1 MPIALDLM
9 GGDAAPEPI
18 IAGAAEA
25 IREDGQKLLLF
36 GHQDRCAALLK
47 QYELSEGDAPFIH
60 CDDVVPMDAKPARA
74 MRQRESSMAQA
85 LKAVAEG
92 RAGAAVSAGA
102 SGAFMALGLREL
114 GRLPGVSRPA
124 IALTLPGYPMRRM
137 FLDGGANTL
146 CSPEMLEEFALM
158 GSIYAHLVLGIAHPR
173 VGLLCNGEEDGKGTD
188 LTRAAADLMAANESF
203 NFTGYA
209 EGNDLF
215 QGPFDV
221 IITDGFTGNVC
232 LKTLEGTVR
241 FVVDNLKRELKADLV
256 SSLGRLMAKGA
267 FGRLKKTLDPRH
279 HGGAPLLGL
288 NGVAIVA
295 HGRSDALAIRSA
307 LRVASNCAQ
316 QEVSSTMVEQLRSL
330 DEQRQST
337 KG

>member
-1 MPIALDLM
+1 
-9 GGDAAPEPI
+9 
-18 IAGAAEA
+18 
-25 IREDGQKLLLF
+25 
-36 GHQDRCAALLK
+36 
-47 QYELSEGDAPFIH
+47 
-60 CDDVVPMDAKPARA
+60 
-74 MRQRESSMAQA
+74 
-85 LKAVAEG
+85 
-92 RAGAAVSAGA
+92 
-102 SGAFMALGLREL
+102 
-114 GRLPGVSRPA
+114 
-124 IALTLPGYPMRRM
+124 MRRM

-232 LKTLEGTVR
+232 LKKTLEGTIR

-256 SSLGRLMAKGA
+256 SSLGGLMAKGA

-295 HGRSDALAIRSA
+295 HGRSDAPAIRSA
-307 LRVASNCAQ
+307 LRCIELCTARGKFHDGG
-316 QEVSSTMVEQLRSL
+316 TIMSL